1 MSVAESYD
9 VRQARVSVYDSR
21 AAMGAAAGRWG
32 ANLIREK
39 LADGKSV
46 RIIVACAPSQA
57 ATMATLAAEPDLDW
71 SRIKVFHMD
80 EYLGLSEDHPASF
93 RRWLRENLT
102 AHVAA
107 QRVCFL
113 NGDAVDPQAECARYA
128 GLLTEAPIDVCFLG
142 IGENGHI
149 AFNDP
154 PVADFED
161 PVAVKVVELDEPCRL
176 QQVNE
181 GHFPDFAAVPT
192 HALTLTCPTLLAAEH
207 LVASVP
213 GAAKAQAVHDALLGP
228 RTTQCPGSAIADH
241 PSAAVFLDQESA
253 ALWRAAC

>member
-1 MSVAESYD
+1 MSVAESYE

-21 AAMGAAAGRWG
+21 EAMGTAAGRFG
-32 ANLIREK
+32 TQLIREK
-39 LADGKSV
+39 LADQQSV

-57 ATMATLAAEPDLDW
+57 ATMKTLAAEPDLDW

-80 EYLGLSEDHPASF
+80 EYLGLPEDHPAGF
-93 RRWLRENLT
+93 RRWLREHLT
-102 AHVAA
+102 SHVAA
-107 QRVCFL
+107 QRVHYL
-113 NGDAVDPQAECARYA
+113 NGDAADPQAECERYA
-128 GLLTEAPIDVCFLG
+128 ALLAEAPIDVCFLG
-142 IGENGHI
+142 MGENGHI

-154 PVADFED
+154 PVANFED
-161 PVAVKVVELDEPCRL
+161 PLAVKVVELDEPCRL

-181 GHFPDFAAVPT
+181 GHFPDFVAVPT
-192 HALTLTCPTLLAAEH
+192 HALTLTCPTLLAAQH

-228 RTTQCPGSAIADH
+228 RSTQCPASAIADH
-241 PSAAVFLDQESA
+241 PSAAVFLDSESA